1 MRRKVDSR
9 TVWSLTAIR
18 NGKQENAD
26 GIEHAQFHYGRWQ
39 SEVAGSSPK
48 RLPSGI
54 IGMIGDYGIEQS
66 AM

>member
-26 GIEHAQFHYGRWQ
+26 EIDKLIDLLENEAK
-39 SEVAGSSPK
+39 V
-48 RLPSGI
+48 L
-54 IGMIGDYGIEQS
+54 
-66 AM
+66 